1 MTPPRPASVGAVGFT
16 LVEVVVA
23 LAVGAIVIL
32 AGFSALA
39 LVQDRSA
46 HAADATVAA
55 LEGATARA
63 TLYRWIADARL
74 QSQDAGVAFEGNPAG
89 VDGRSS
95 DEILF
100 PTLARTPVPSQV
112 SIVRLYLDDDP
123 STPETGLVAEF
134 SALLG
139 EEPLRVVVVPE
150 ATGLQIRYLPDGG
163 EPGVAWTDN
172 WVGQGS
178 LPRGVELILDLPL
191 GSSVSPLLR
200 LPLRIPLATLR

>member
-1 MTPPRPASVGAVGFT
+1 MSGRGSEGFT

-23 LAVGAIVIL
+23 LAVGSIVLL

-55 LEGATARA
+55 LEGATARS
-63 TLYRWIADARL
+63 TLHRWIADARL

-95 DEILF
+95 DELLF
-100 PTLARTPVPSQV
+100 PTLARTPIPAQV
-112 SIVRLYLDDDP
+112 SIVRLFVDDDP
-123 STPETGLVAEF
+123 ATPEQGLVAEF

-139 EEPLRVVVVPE
+139 EEPLRVQVVPE
-150 ATGLQIRYLPDGG
+150 VTGLRIRYLPDGG
-163 EPGVAWTDN
+163 DPGVLWTDS
-172 WVGQGS
+172 WVGQGA
-178 LPRGVELILDLPL
+178 LPRGVELTLEFPE
-191 GSSVSPLLR
+191 GARVSPLLR